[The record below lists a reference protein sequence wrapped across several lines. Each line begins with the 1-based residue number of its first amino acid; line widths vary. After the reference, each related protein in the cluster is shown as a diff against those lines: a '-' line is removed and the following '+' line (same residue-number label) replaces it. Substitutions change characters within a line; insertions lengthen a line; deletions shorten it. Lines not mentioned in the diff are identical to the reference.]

1 LATQT
6 LLSGKDKPKTAS
18 EELEGLPD
26 SLVKES
32 EAELKKESA
41 DLKKSEA
48 VVGDKENKKDPLNP
62 QFGLNTD
69 TPDVR
74 GFLEWLYDP
83 EVTEAFRKSEENGET
98 DEN

>member
-1 LATQT
+1 M
-6 LLSGKDKPKTAS
+6 
-18 EELEGLPD
+18 
-26 SLVKES
+26 
-32 EAELKKESA
+32 
-41 DLKKSEA
+41 
-48 VVGDKENKKDPLNP
+48 DKENKKDPLNP

-74 GFLEWLYDP
+74 GFLEWLFDP